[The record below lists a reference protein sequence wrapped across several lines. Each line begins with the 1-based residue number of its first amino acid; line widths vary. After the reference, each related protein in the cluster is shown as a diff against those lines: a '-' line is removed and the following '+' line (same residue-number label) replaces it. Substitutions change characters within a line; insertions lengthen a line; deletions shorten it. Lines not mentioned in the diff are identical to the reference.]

1 MKKILIAD
9 DEQNIRTTFR
19 MCLEV
24 AGYEVREA
32 CDGNTAL
39 DEILKFKPDV
49 VLLDLRMPA
58 QDGIGVLE
66 KLAALGLQHH
76 PQVIVLT
83 AYGTIQTAKR
93 AIQLG
98 AFDFLEKPITPDVL
112 RGAVEEALKA
122 REPLPAAHPK
132 MKDILSAA
140 REALVQGDV
149 VGAEALLMDAKDL
162 HEGDPAYLNLVGVV
176 HEFNLRWEQAHR
188 FYGKA
193 VYRKYDPAQKNLQR
207 HYELENFGSSEI
219 PITLGEGLT
228 LPANT
233 RIPQEKSK

>member
-1 MKKILIAD
+1 MKKILVVD
-9 DEQNIRTTFR
+9 DEQNVRTTFR
-19 MCLEV
+19 MCLDVE
-24 AGYEVREA
+24 GYEVREA
-32 CDGNTAL
+32 CDGTAAL
-39 DEILKFKPDV
+39 SEILIFKPDL

-58 QDGIGVLE
+58 PDGIGVLE
-66 KLAALGLQHH
+66 KLVELGLQHH

-122 REPLPAAHPK
+122 REPLPTAHPR
-132 MKDILSAA
+132 MKDVLSAA
-140 REALVQGDV
+140 RQALVQSDV
-149 VGAEALLMDAKDL
+149 VGAEAFLMDAKDL

-176 HEFNLRWEQAHR
+176 HELNRRWEQAHR

-193 VYRKYDPAQKNLQR
+193 VYRKYDPAQNNLQR
-207 HYELENFGSSEI
+207 LYELENFGSSDI
-219 PITLGEGLT
+219 AINLGEGVT
-228 LPANT
+228 LPPTAK
-233 RIPQEKSK
+233 IAQEKSK